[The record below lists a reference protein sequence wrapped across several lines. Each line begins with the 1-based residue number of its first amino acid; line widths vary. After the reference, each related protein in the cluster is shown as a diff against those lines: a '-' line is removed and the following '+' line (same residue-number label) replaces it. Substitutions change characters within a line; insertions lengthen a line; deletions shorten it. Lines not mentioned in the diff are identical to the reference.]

1 MSYKTARE
9 LNIADMVI
17 VGESFYLVGDKKLK
31 MQTRIENK
39 ALTLPTV
46 KEVELVLL
54 DAQCIEW
61 TYYFKP
67 TKIIEVVD
75 TQFIMKYNKSKQESQ
90 QDDETI

>member
-1 MSYKTARE
+1 
-9 LNIADMVI
+9 
-17 VGESFYLVGDKKLK
+17 

-54 DAQCIEW
+54 DTHCIEW
-61 TYYFKP
+61 TYCFKP

-75 TQFIMKYNKSKQESQ
+75 TQFVMKYNKRKQESQ